1 MAKLFLSSTILLLA
15 LALRSAPALAE
26 EHLIGLQLG
35 VPIPLVVH
43 GSRTSGGSAPKLLF
57 SGQAEYLHRLPRTH
71 RFLVGGWVGISH
83 IRSDNTH
90 SSHVE
95 FASLG
100 TELAW
105 RPSPWASR
113 QLQLTATAGIG
124 ALLTK
129 ITVDENINKSTI
141 SLGGRVSL
149 RLSKHITKNW
159 SAGLGLGFEAYGAP
173 LYDPIWFNRR
183 LGGTRFLVIGLSL
196 EWRPRGRGAP

>member
-1 MAKLFLSSTILLLA
+1 MAKLFLSSTLLLLA
-15 LALRSAPALAE
+15 LTLRSAPALAE

-43 GSRTSGGSAPKLLF
+43 GSRTSGGSAPKLLL

-71 RFLVGGWVGISH
+71 GLLAGGWVGISH

-105 RPSPWASR
+105 RSSSWPWHR
-113 QLQLTATAGIG
+113 VQITATAGAG
-124 ALLTK
+124 VLLTK
-129 ITVDENINKSTI
+129 ITVDENINKSTV

-149 RLSKHITKNW
+149 RLSRHITKKW
-159 SAGLGLGFEAYGAP
+159 SGGLGLGFEAYGAP
-173 LYDPIWFNRR
+173 LYDSIWFNRR
-183 LGGTRFLVIGLSL
+183 LGGTRFLVVALSL
-196 EWRPRGRGAP
+196 DWVD